1 MKLTLIFAI
10 MLLASVSIAAQN
22 TLEERTRCR
31 DTCGPKLD
39 CAKTCLFCY
48 DCIRN
53 GKKLDASSA
62 KALQCKT
69 ECARHY
75 DAGQHSELVAC
86 EAKCDCLNVRCPQGQ
101 QGRHGPQGQ

>member
-1 MKLTLIFAI
+1 

-75 DAGQHSELVAC
+75 DAALDVFDPVLVIVNVGQTVASVQALHSSGALPSTKKA
-86 EAKCDCLNVRCPQGQ
+86 A
-101 QGRHGPQGQ
+101 